1 MNRQELEEFWKVL
14 EDENQYLNEL
24 GAGNPRIPRKTSKPK
39 KSKKLT
45 GLIEKALKLVRR
57 VEEIGERKR
66 TIETLN
72 KPEPIIADKALE
84 DIKNLKV
91 TYNIYTIQVKYNNF
105 SNALKG
111 MYAQFQVNSHL

>member
-1 MNRQELEEFWKVL
+1 LNRQELEELWKDL
-14 EDENQYLNEL
+14 EDENQYLNDL

-72 KPEPIIADKALE
+72 KE
-84 DIKNLKV
+84 NLCAISSGTIFIEWYV
-91 TYNIYTIQVKYNNF
+91 QFTTVPAIFIYI
-105 SNALKG
+105 S
-111 MYAQFQVNSHL
+111 S

>member
-1 MNRQELEEFWKVL
+1 MNRQELEELWKDL
-14 EDENQYLNEL
+14 EDENQYLDEL

-72 KPEPIIADKALE
+72 KPEPIIANKALE
-84 DIKNLKV
+84 DIKDLKV
-91 TYNIYTIQVKYNNF
+91 TLSIQLKYNNF
-105 SNALKG
+105 GNALKRI
-111 MYAQFQVNSHL
+111 YAQFQVDPHL